1 MVLFLLLFALL
12 VIVIVIISSNKKGVQ
27 AKKMDYM
34 DAMSVANDV
43 RILLESVGIINDT
56 KTYEVK
62 ISRTQL
68 TGQVLDRL
76 NKHQTTHISKG
87 EEWVTILQRFSE
99 YQAKLIEIDQRR
111 QSQIFQVKSD
121 YRPNHCPYC
130 KEIAFSEGSRAIKC
144 PKCGEKA
151 ARLKLSKTETILVRG
166 EDMERIREIEAE
178 AISLKIEGGTRQLT
192 VSQDIA
198 MILQQMEEKLSR

>member
-99 YQAKLIEIDQRR
+99 YQAKWYL
-111 QSQIFQVKSD
+111 
-121 YRPNHCPYC
+121 P
-130 KEIAFSEGSRAIKC
+130 
-144 PKCGEKA
+144 
-151 ARLKLSKTETILVRG
+151 
-166 EDMERIREIEAE
+166 
-178 AISLKIEGGTRQLT
+178 
-192 VSQDIA
+192 
-198 MILQQMEEKLSR
+198 